1 MNGLLVDTSVWVDL
15 FRGKITPSVNQFELA
30 LKNRVDI
37 YICGLIKTEILQ
49 GINTDSE
56 YVKIKRILDVYG
68 DIPIIDSSYILAA
81 DIYRKGRAK
90 GITVRK
96 TIDCI
101 IAALAIENKL
111 ELLHN
116 DKDFIGIEAITTLK
130 VHK

>member
-15 FRGKITPSVNQFELA
+15 FRGINSPSVNQFEIA
-30 LKNRVDI
+30 LKNRIDV
-37 YICGLIKTEILQ
+37 YICGLIRTEILQ
-49 GINTDSE
+49 GITTDTE
-56 YVKIKRILDVYG
+56 YSKIKRILDIYR
-68 DIPIIDSSYILAA
+68 DIPIVDSSYILAA
-81 DIYRKGRAK
+81 DIYRKGRTK

-101 IAALAIENKL
+101 IAAVAIENKL

-116 DKDFIGIEAITTLK
+116 DKDFNGIEMITTLK

>member
-15 FRGKITPSVNQFELA
+15 FRGKNTTSVLQFELA
-30 LKNRVDI
+30 LKNRIDI
-37 YICGLIKTEILQ
+37 YICGLIRTEILQ
-49 GINTDSE
+49 GINADGE
-56 YVKIKRILDVYG
+56 YNKIKRILDVYG
-68 DIPIIDSSYILAA
+68 DIPIVGSSYILAA
-81 DIYRKGRAK
+81 DIYRNGRAK

-116 DKDFIGIEAITTLK
+116 DKDFNGIETITTLK
-130 VHK
+130 AHK